1 MSYDDACGEIR
12 PRLLV
17 VANRLPV
24 SAKRTGENSWSLE
37 MSPGGLVSGLLGVT
51 AQFDTKWVGWPGVD
65 VYGEVGKE
73 ALSESLGENGTDL
86 KLIGLYRSIC

>member
-1 MSYDDACGEIR
+1 MMHYDDARGER

-37 MSPGGLVSGLLGVT
+37 MSPGGLVSGLLG
-51 AQFDTKWVGWPGVD
+51 K
-65 VYGEVGKE
+65 
-73 ALSESLGENGTDL
+73 SLMRHTIIIITIIIIKSNNVL
-86 KLIGLYRSIC
+86 LV